1 MKIILLKDVKG
12 VGKKYDIKDVA
23 DGYGRNF
30 LVARKLGEAATPDA
44 LKKVQKIKG
53 VIDKEAH
60 EEEMRLD
67 QLVRTIKDQHV
78 EFPLKTDDK
87 GTVFGSVTK
96 DMILKAMREHKWL
109 AADRAEV
116 HMDHPIK
123 QIGDHQVAVHL
134 KNGKVATLT
143 VRVLPQR

>member
-1 MKIILLKDVKG
+1 MKG
-12 VGKKYDIKDVA
+12 VGKKYDVKEVA

-30 LVARKLGEAATPDA
+30 LVARKLAESATPEA
-44 LKKVQKIKG
+44 MKKLKQTKG
-53 VIDKEAH
+53 KIDKETH

-67 QLVRTIKDQHV
+67 ELVRTLKNQRV
-78 EFPLKTDDK
+78 EFELKTDER

-116 HMDHPIK
+116 HMEHPIK
-123 QIGDHQVAVHL
+123 QTGDHQVTVHL
-134 KNGKVATLT
+134 KNGKVASLT